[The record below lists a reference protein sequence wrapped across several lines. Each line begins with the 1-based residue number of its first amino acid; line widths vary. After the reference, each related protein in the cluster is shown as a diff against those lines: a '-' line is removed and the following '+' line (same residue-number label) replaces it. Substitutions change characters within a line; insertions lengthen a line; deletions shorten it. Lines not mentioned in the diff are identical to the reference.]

1 MVHDCQWMDYSGK
14 PCWYLREDVQMDA
27 INDSYILAS
36 FMRWLITSHITDPI
50 EQNAI
55 LNLFTDVIILPYYHH
70 IIPTDSIVPIL
81 SCGYHDNNVYRYH
94 IKPNWV
100 NYLICPTNL
109 KVAKVPNY
117 SPNSVKMCM
126 THSCSLAFVS
136 VSVFGHHGSLCRPL
150 L

>member
-55 LNLFTDVIILPYYHH
+55 LNLFTDVIILPYYH
-70 IIPTDSIVPIL
+70 IISYQPTPSYQSCHVVIMTIMCIGIISNRIGSI
-81 SCGYHDNNVYRYH
+81 
-94 IKPNWV
+94 
-100 NYLICPTNL
+100 T
-109 KVAKVPNY
+109 
-117 SPNSVKMCM
+117 
-126 THSCSLAFVS
+126 
-136 VSVFGHHGSLCRPL
+136 
-150 L
+150 